1 MATIKP
7 WRRFMRTFSF
17 SQGSTKSSRS
27 TQSRRRPSRS
37 FSFIHTMEDSCELDL
52 TYITERII
60 SVTYSQ
66 GTEEAT
72 FCRNLKEVAHMLKSK
87 HGDNYLIFNL
97 SESRHDI
104 NKLHSKV
111 LDFGWPDLHAP
122 ALEKVCSIC
131 KAMDT
136 WLNADP
142 HNVVVI
148 HNKVL
153 FFFSFS
159 FLSYKN
165 RIRITEKTQHG
176 QCTLDSVEGFF
187 YCGLCHYKRDPPS
200 RFCPFGTGT

>member
-1 MATIKP
+1 MPSRVFSVSVHPLLILML
-7 WRRFMRTFSF
+7 FFYILESF
-17 SQGSTKSSRS
+17 SS
-27 TQSRRRPSRS
+27 
-37 FSFIHTMEDSCELDL
+37 
-52 TYITERII
+52 
-60 SVTYSQ
+60 
-66 GTEEAT
+66 
-72 FCRNLKEVAHMLKSK
+72 
-87 HGDNYLIFNL
+87 LIMFGFL
-97 SESRHDI
+97 PMQ
-104 NKLHSKV
+104 V